1 MGTRGLERVEHRSGG
16 VSGSFK
22 GGIGESVT
30 NVKKSEKMSCIYIHT
45 DTPVPRTNIFPSH
58 AQSVIVLC
66 HIHIIL
72 YGPAE
77 MSITSNP
84 A

>member
-16 VSGSFK
+16 ISGSFK

-30 NVKKSEKMSCIYIHT
+30 NVKKSEKMSCIHIHT
-45 DTPVPRTNIFPSH
+45 DTLVPRTNIFPSH

-66 HIHIIL
+66 HIHIYTL
-72 YGPAE
+72 RP
-77 MSITSNP
+77 S
-84 A
+84 